1 MACNKQDLQFAK
13 KATTVEAE
21 LEKEI
26 EEFRKMHRATLVDD
40 DKQQQRYLETLKKRF
55 TFSDL
60 IATSGLSIS
69 FVECSIQTEQLAEVY
84 KFVNNSL

>member
-1 MACNKQDLQFAK
+1 M
-13 KATTVEAE
+13 EAE

-26 EEFRKMHRATLVDD
+26 EEFRKVHRATLVDD

-60 IATSGLSIS
+60 IATSGLSIR
-69 FVECSIQTEQLAEVY
+69 FVECSVQNEELSEVY
-84 KFVNNSL
+84 KFINNTL